1 MDATTSTPVSR
12 RRIDAFRA
20 AGDGLSAIGAVLV
33 LLGLF
38 RALIVLD
45 VVPDEAGSWWPA
57 ALLLVAAWLVTRGLR
72 APALTMGTIGTGL
85 LIVTNVPGEYIWPAL
100 LIFLGV
106 LLVGGTVT
114 GRRWLADFPGI
125 EGVAV
130 FGDRDLRLA
139 PGEPLRPLVAL
150 FGETEGELVGPRT
163 DGESLRCLAL
173 FGECTLTVPRDLV
186 VEVSPLAVFGDGR
199 TPEPPT
205 TAAAPGRVRVRATSV
220 FGDVR
225 ILRA

>member
-1 MDATTSTPVSR
+1 MDTTLDAGR
-12 RRIDAFRA
+12 RHVDAFRA

-38 RALIVLD
+38 RAAIVLE
-45 VVPDEAGSWWPA
+45 VVPAGAGSWWPA
-57 ALLLVAAWLVTRGLR
+57 ALLLVAAWMLTRGLSV
-72 APALTMGTIGTGL
+72 PALTMGTIGTGL
-85 LIVTNVPGEYIWPAL
+85 LVALNVPRAYVWPAL
-100 LIFLGV
+100 LIFLGLV
-106 LLVGGTVT
+106 LVAGTVS
-114 GRRWLADFPGI
+114 GRRFTADVPGL

-130 FGDRDLRLA
+130 FGDRNLRLE
-139 PGEPLRPLVAL
+139 PGEPLPPLVAL
-150 FGETEGELVGPRT
+150 LGEIDGELVGPRA

-186 VEVSPLAVFGDGR
+186 VEVSPLAVFGDVR

-205 TAAAPGRVRVRATSV
+205 TAPAPGRVRVRATSV